1 MIQQWNTERI
11 LDEYKAYA
19 SPKIRDGDVEYISKF
34 QLSDIEHMGFSPLV
48 ETAKSLPLPL
58 PLPLAAHPQPLERAH
73 RGRLLVSA
81 LVVILLWVS
90 LQGLLQ
96 RAQRNTAQGL

>member
-1 MIQQWNTERI
+1 MVQQWNTERI
-11 LDEYKAYA
+11 IDEYKAYA

-48 ETAKSLPLPL
+48 ETLQPLPL
-58 PLPLAAHPQPLERAH
+58 PLVARPQPLERAH
-73 RGRLLVSA
+73 RGRLVASA

-90 LQGLLQ
+90 LEGLLQ
-96 RAQRNTAQGL
+96 HTRGNTAQGL

>member
-48 ETAKSLPLPL
+48 ETAQPL
-58 PLPLAAHPQPLERAH
+58 PLPLAVHPQPLERAH
-73 RGRLLVSA
+73 RGRLLASA
-81 LVVILLWVS
+81 MVVILLWVS

-96 RAQRNTAQGL
+96 HTQRNTAQGL